1 MAIYS
6 FNHDSF
12 GKTTSRA
19 GAAGGNAAYNARE
32 SETKLGHAN
41 GSQSEAARVAAYN
54 AREEATYALRSH
66 VIPPGPKEAEAWFRQ
81 QEKAGRKNA
90 RMRPHEAAAMV
101 RNLMSQKVQAIRAAQ
116 DRMRVARAN
125 LRNSIAGY
133 GASRQYGQRLG

>member
-1 MAIYS
+1 MRPDPIHRPGRDAAS
-6 FNHDSF
+6 W
-12 GKTTSRA
+12 K

-54 AREEATYALRSH
+54 AREEATYAVRSH

-101 RNLMSQKVQAIRAAQ
+101 RNLMSQKMQASRNSQGDHGRPCQLQRLQPGRAA
-116 DRMRVARAN
+116 A
-125 LRNSIAGY
+125 
-133 GASRQYGQRLG
+133 